1 MKRQIRVDVE
11 TSYVPDQSD
20 PGSQRYVFAYT
31 ITIHNEGSEA
41 ARLLRRH
48 WLITD
53 ANGKVQEVRGDGV
66 VGEQPLLE
74 PGQSFEYT
82 SGTPLETPSG
92 FTLMAADSPGEHT
105 PNGHISLSGDE
116 DALLRGYWDKLSD
129 GGHVDVPL
137 EVAPWGDAFGQVK
150 DRFGINWLVNIAG
163 SGSQG

>member
-1 MKRQIRVDVE
+1 MAILNPYLNFDGNTRTAME
-11 TSYVPDQSD
+11 FYQS
-20 PGSQRYVFAYT
+20 VFGGELNVMAFGDMGMT
-31 ITIHNEGSEA
+31 EHEGQPLPA
-41 ARLLRRH
+41 
-48 WLITD
+48 
-53 ANGKVQEVRGDGV
+53 DGV
-66 VGEQPLLE
+66 MHAQL
-74 PGQSFEYT
+74 T
-82 SGTPLETPSG
+82 SDAG

>member
-1 MKRQIRVDVE
+1 MAILNPYLNFDGNTRAAME
-11 TSYVPDQSD
+11 FYQS
-20 PGSQRYVFAYT
+20 VFGGELNVMAFGDMGMT
-31 ITIHNEGSEA
+31 EHEGQPLPA
-41 ARLLRRH
+41 
-48 WLITD
+48 
-53 ANGKVQEVRGDGV
+53 DGV
-66 VGEQPLLE
+66 MHAQL
-74 PGQSFEYT
+74 T
-82 SGTPLETPSG
+82 SDAG

>member
-1 MKRQIRVDVE
+1 MAILNPYLNFDGNTRTAME
-11 TSYVPDQSD
+11 FYQS
-20 PGSQRYVFAYT
+20 VFGGELNVMAFGDMGMT
-31 ITIHNEGSEA
+31 EHEGQPLPA
-41 ARLLRRH
+41 
-48 WLITD
+48 
-53 ANGKVQEVRGDGV
+53 DGV
-66 VGEQPLLE
+66 MHAQL
-74 PGQSFEYT
+74 T
-82 SGTPLETPSG
+82 SDAG

-163 SGSQG
+163 SQG